1 MVGNVSVVNNNFVFM
16 LPQKKYFAF
25 FIYCF
30 VKQKFTLKK
39 KIGRD
44 FNFSFKEFA
53 TNIVRSKNLQI
64 IIFIYI

>member
-39 KIGRD
+39 KLEEILI
-44 FNFSFKEFA
+44 FPL
-53 TNIVRSKNLQI
+53 KNLQQT
-64 IIFIYI
+64 